1 MHSFD
6 HVNVKDSG
14 CDKVSKTAVETVSV
28 LRDLYITRHGPV
40 AIIGPACS
48 EDSIF
53 IANFLNNSLSLSII
67 PMFNSGTTLYLSE
80 HAEEVPN
87 AYGMISS
94 ADILTDTLKGIVDKE
109 KCYWHGL

>member
-1 MHSFD
+1 M
-6 HVNVKDSG
+6 
-14 CDKVSKTAVETVSV
+14 SV

-40 AIIGPACS
+40 AIIDPACS

-53 IANFLNNSLSLSII
+53 VANFLNNSLSLSIPI
-67 PMFNSGTTLYLSE
+67 FYSGTTPYLNE
-80 HAEEVPN
+80 HAEEIPN

-109 KCYWHGL
+109 KWNWHGL